1 MVGDGSAHTVSGEK
15 NERKRR
21 TETSLGDSRLDDLF
35 EALADSRRRLVV
47 QYFLR
52 SSADAATVTD
62 LARYVADR
70 TPDEE
75 FETVAVALH
84 HKDVSKLHE
93 ADLVEY
99 DDQTETVRYVGSRLV
114 SDLLAHAE
122 GDAESAS
129 NPEPASDAES
139 ATTTPPNADALE
151 HLSDAL
157 AADDPVEK
165 DFCIRQALQ
174 YVHFERDE

>member
-15 NERKRR
+15 NGRKRR

-84 HKDVSKLHE
+84 HKDVSKLDE

-122 GDAESAS
+122 GDAESAGT
-129 NPEPASDAES
+129 AES
-139 ATTTPPNADALE
+139 ATTTPPSSDALE

-165 DFCIRQALQ
+165 DFRIRQALQ